1 MKNLLIRPAMAFV
14 VLAAVLVN
22 TALAQ
27 AQSPVPADP
36 PAATKTKKKAVKKK
50 AANKPVNPVGKAK
63 FLRGSEESTAER
75 NARLKRECKGGVNA
89 GACAGFTR

>member
-1 MKNLLIRPAMAFV
+1 MKRFLIGPAMAFV
-14 VLAAVLVN
+14 VLAAMLIN
-22 TALAQ
+22 TAH
-27 AQSPVPADP
+27 AQSPVPSDP
-36 PAATKTKKKAVKKK
+36 PAATAKTKKKPAK
-50 AANKPVNPVGKAK
+50 NKVANPVGKAK